1 MKLVNDLLKHRCLI
15 VSFEK
20 PKKNLQLAQELF
32 RLMIKENGIGLAAN
46 QVGIGLSVFVM
57 LINDKPYHCF
67 NPGILEYGSTK
78 VSYTEGCLSFPN
90 ERCEII
96 RPDKIQ
102 VKYYNAYGVET
113 IEWLDGLA
121 SRCFQHEFDHL
132 VGLTM
137 HDRTSPGDGIGIRA

>member
-1 MKLVNDLLKHRCLI
+1 MKLVNELLKHRCTT

-46 QVGIGLSVFVM
+46 QTGINLSVFVM

-67 NPGILEYGSTK
+67 NPEIIEYGNDN
-78 VSYTEGCLSFPN
+78 VSYNEGCLSFPN
-90 ERCEII
+90 ERCEIF

-102 VKYYNAYGVET
+102 VKYHNAYGVET

-132 VGLTM
+132 NGLTM
-137 HDRTSPGDGIGIRA
+137 YDRITPR

>member
-1 MKLVNDLLKHRCLI
+1 MKLVNDLLKHSCTT

-46 QVGIGLSVFVM
+46 QAGINLSVFVM
-57 LINDKPYHCF
+57 LVNDKPYHCF
-67 NPGILEYGSTK
+67 NPEIIETGTEQI
-78 VSYTEGCLSFPN
+78 SYNEGCLSFPN
-90 ERCEII
+90 ERCEIF
-96 RPDKIQ
+96 RPDKIH
-102 VKYYNAYGVET
+102 VKYHNAYGVET

-121 SRCFQHEFDHL
+121 SRCFQHESDHL

-137 HDRTSPGDGIGIRA
+137 HDRITPR